1 MKQSD
6 FERADEVTITA
17 GLIRNIQRLANKHD
31 VFTTRDR
38 QDLQNLVFLVIEDAR
53 PVEAQ

>member
-31 VFTTRDR
+31 VFTARDR
-38 QDLQNLVFLVIEDAR
+38 QDLQNLVFLVIEDAQ

>member
-17 GLIRNIQRLANKHD
+17 GLIRNIQRLVNKHG
-31 VFTTRDR
+31 VFTSRDR

-53 PVEAQ
+53 PAEEQ